1 MTVKKLYVVGSGA
14 MGSGIAQTAA
24 THGIQ
29 VIMNDI
35 NEEFVAKGYNKIK
48 KSLEKAVTK
57 GRMTEEAKEGALANL
72 TTTVSLEDAKDADF
86 VIEAA
91 SENKEIKLGIFKQLD
106 KICKP
111 EAILASNTSS
121 LPITEI
127 AAATGRP
134 DQVIGTHFFN
144 PVPVMKLLE
153 IVMGLQTSE
162 TTYQAALALGEQ
174 LEKVP
179 VKAIDKG
186 GFMVNRLI
194 DPFINE
200 AVFMLEEGVGTAED
214 IDNGCKF
221 GLNHP
226 MGPLALGDMI
236 GWDVMLAV
244 MDVLYYEYGDPK
256 YRPAPLMRRMVRAGH
271 LGVKT
276 GKGVYDYSK

>member
-57 GRMTEEAKEGALANL
+57 GRMTEEAKEEALANL

-91 SENKEIKLGIFKQLD
+91 SENKEIKLGIFMQLD

-144 PVPVMKLLE
+144 PVPAMKLLE

-162 TTYQAALALGEQ
+162 TTYQSALALGEQ

-186 GFMVNRLI
+186 GFIVNRLI

>member
-1 MTVKKLYVVGSGA
+1 MTVKKLYVGGSGA

-57 GRMTEEAKEGALANL
+57 GRMTEEAKEEALANL

-144 PVPVMKLLE
+144 PVPAMKLLE

-186 GFMVNRLI
+186 GFIVNRLI

-271 LGVKT
+271 LGVKA

>member
-35 NEEFVAKGYNKIK
+35 NEKFVAKGYNKIK

-57 GRMTEEAKEGALANL
+57 GRMTEEAKEEALANL

-144 PVPVMKLLE
+144 PVPAMKLLE

-179 VKAIDKG
+179 VRAIDKG
-186 GFMVNRLI
+186 GFIVNRLI

>member
-29 VIMNDI
+29 VVMNDI

-57 GRMTEEAKEGALANL
+57 GRMTEEAKEEALANL

-91 SENKEIKLGIFKQLD
+91 SENTDIKLGIFKQLD

-127 AAATGRP
+127 AAATDRQ

-144 PVPVMKLLE
+144 PVPAMKLLE

-162 TTYQAALALGEQ
+162 ATYEAALALGQQ

-186 GFMVNRLI
+186 GFIVNRLV

-271 LGVKT
+271 LGVKS

>member
-57 GRMTEEAKEGALANL
+57 GRMTEEAKEVALANL

-144 PVPVMKLLE
+144 PVPAMKLLE

-174 LEKVP
+174 LEKVS

-186 GFMVNRLI
+186 GFIVNRLI

>member
-57 GRMTEEAKEGALANL
+57 GRMTEEAKEEALANL

-106 KICKP
+106 KLCKP

-127 AAATGRP
+127 AAATKRP

-144 PVPVMKLLE
+144 PVPAMKLLE

-162 TTYQAALALGEQ
+162 ATYEAALALGQ
-174 LEKVP
+174 QMEKVP

-186 GFMVNRLI
+186 GFIVNRLV

>member
-57 GRMTEEAKEGALANL
+57 GRMTEEAKEEALANL

-144 PVPVMKLLE
+144 PVPAMKLLE

-186 GFMVNRLI
+186 GFIVNRLI

>member
-57 GRMTEEAKEGALANL
+57 GRMTEEAKEVALANL

-144 PVPVMKLLE
+144 PVPAMKLLE

-179 VKAIDKG
+179 VRAIDKG
-186 GFMVNRLI
+186 GFIVNRLI

>member
-57 GRMTEEAKEGALANL
+57 GRMTEEAKEEALANL

-134 DQVIGTHFFN
+134 DQVIGAHFFN
-144 PVPVMKLLE
+144 PVPAMKLLE

-186 GFMVNRLI
+186 GFIVNRLI

>member
-57 GRMTEEAKEGALANL
+57 GRMTEEAKEVALANL

-106 KICKP
+106 MICKP

-144 PVPVMKLLE
+144 PVPAMKLLE

-186 GFMVNRLI
+186 GFIVNRLI

>member
-57 GRMTEEAKEGALANL
+57 GRMTEEAKEEALANL

-134 DQVIGTHFFN
+134 EQVIGTHFFN

-162 TTYQAALALGEQ
+162 TTYQSALALGEQ

-186 GFMVNRLI
+186 GFIVNRLI

-244 MDVLYYEYGDPK
+244 MDVLYYEYGEPK

>member
-57 GRMTEEAKEGALANL
+57 GRMTEEAKEEALANL

-91 SENKEIKLGIFKQLD
+91 SENKEIKLGIFMQLD

-144 PVPVMKLLE
+144 PVPAMKLLE

-162 TTYQAALALGEQ
+162 ATYEAALTLGQQ

-186 GFMVNRLI
+186 GFIVNRLV

>member
-57 GRMTEEAKEGALANL
+57 GRMTEEAKEEALANL

-127 AAATGRP
+127 AAATKRP

-144 PVPVMKLLE
+144 PVPAMKLLE

-179 VKAIDKG
+179 VRAIDKG
-186 GFMVNRLI
+186 GFIVNRLI

-244 MDVLYYEYGDPK
+244 MDVLYYEFGDPK

>member
-29 VIMNDI
+29 VVMNDI

-57 GRMTEEAKEGALANL
+57 GRMTEEAKEEALANL

-91 SENKEIKLGIFKQLD
+91 SENKDIKLGIFKQLD

-127 AAATGRP
+127 AAATDRT

-144 PVPVMKLLE
+144 PVPAMKLLE

-162 TTYQAALALGEQ
+162 ATYEAALALGQQ

-186 GFMVNRLI
+186 GFIVNRLV

-271 LGVKT
+271 LGVKS